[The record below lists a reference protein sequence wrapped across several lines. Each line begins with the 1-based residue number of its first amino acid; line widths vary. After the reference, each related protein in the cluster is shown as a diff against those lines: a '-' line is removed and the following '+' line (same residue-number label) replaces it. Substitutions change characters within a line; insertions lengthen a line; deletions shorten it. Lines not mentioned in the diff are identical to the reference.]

1 MNAAEEL
8 NVIQLPVSDAHQTAA
23 PSQTAS
29 PSSAPD
35 LMNQGNL
42 DKVRD
47 IIFGGQMRE
56 YERRFTKLEERI
68 QKEAADAR
76 EDSRR
81 RFDSLENFIK
91 QEIAALGDRLRSES
105 QQTAQTAEEIT
116 RELRDTARS
125 LTQKLNQ
132 LDEHTSTTHRE
143 IRQQILDQSKTLSEE
158 IRQKQDEISSALA
171 RESRE
176 LRNDKTDRAALA
188 NLFTELALRLNNDFK
203 IPGDE

>member
-1 MNAAEEL
+1 MNAADER
-8 NVIQLPVSDAHQTAA
+8 NVIQLPVSDAHPTAA
-23 PSQTAS
+23 PAQPA
-29 PSSAPD
+29 APAD

-56 YERRFTKLEERI
+56 YERRFAKLEERI

-91 QEIAALGDRLRSES
+91 QEIAALGDRLRSENQQRS
-105 QQTAQTAEEIT
+105 QAAEEIT

-132 LDEHTSTTHRE
+132 LDEHASATHRE
-143 IRQQILDQSKTLSEE
+143 IRQQILDQSKALSEE
-158 IRQKQDEISSALA
+158 IRQKQDEITAALA
-171 RESRE
+171 REARD
-176 LRNDKTDRAALA
+176 LRHDKTDRAALA